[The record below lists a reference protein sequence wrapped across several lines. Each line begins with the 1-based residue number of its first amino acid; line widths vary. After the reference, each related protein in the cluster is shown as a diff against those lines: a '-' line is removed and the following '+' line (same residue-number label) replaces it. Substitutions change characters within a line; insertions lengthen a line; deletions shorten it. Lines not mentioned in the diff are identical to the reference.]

1 MSYNRHAIKAL
12 RRARH
17 LNQTALAAAVGCS
30 QGALSNIEAGRDM
43 PSDDLALRIAAALGL
58 DDLRAIRINPGE
70 TPEDVPHLEVD

>member
-1 MSYNRHAIKAL
+1 
-12 RRARH
+12 
-17 LNQTALAAAVGCS
+17 
-30 QGALSNIEAGRDM
+30 M